1 MNGSRRREV
10 FRLVGSGLAWFN
22 LDDASSGQVFGPDP
36 RVQVS
41 TEMFYRWQ
49 VTDVFALTPNLQVTF
64 GRIDPHRSAAERSPP
79 TQAAG
84 TQTSLQKK
92 DLLTV

>member
-1 MNGSRRREV
+1 M
-10 FRLVGSGLAWFN
+10 
-22 LDDASSGQVFGPDP
+22 FGPDP

-64 GRIDPHRSAAERSPP
+64 GRIDPHKQKRASMQQRKLK
-79 TQAAG
+79 G